1 MSADKNERI
10 LDLSTPENKANA
22 REALP
27 ALLVGGILGN
37 ERAAQA
43 AGEIIGDVFADA
55 LRPSVE
61 ALHRLHAR
69 KDQ

>member
-1 MSADKNERI
+1 MSTDKNDRI

-27 ALLVGGILGN
+27 ALLVAGMLGN
-37 ERAAQA
+37 QQAAQA
-43 AGEIIGDVFADA
+43 AGEIVGDVFAEA
-55 LRPSVE
+55 LAPSIE
-61 ALHRLHAR
+61 ALHRLQAR